1 MRLAERK
8 GIRITLVRQTIHDWA
23 TGITQSHHL
32 GAFVESLSRS
42 VVDRLADHLHIIISV
57 HLYDLRVTARNQQ
70 AKERKRGSMVIVRS
84 LLDKM
89 SQHVSL

>member
-8 GIRITLVRQTIHDWA
+8 GIRIALVRQTIHDWA

-32 GAFVESLSRS
+32 GAFVESLSRC

-70 AKERKRGSMVIVRS
+70 AKERKRRSMVVVRS

>member
-8 GIRITLVRQTIHDWA
+8 GIRISLVRQTVHDGA
-23 TGITQSHHL
+23 TGITQPHYL
-32 GAFVESLSRS
+32 GAFVESFSRS

-70 AKERKRGSMVIVRS
+70 AKERKRGSVIIIRS

-89 SQHVSL
+89 S

>member
-23 TGITQSHHL
+23 TRITQSHHL
-32 GAFVESLSRS
+32 SAFVESLSCGI
-42 VVDRLADHLHIIISV
+42 VDRLADHLHIIISV

>member
-8 GIRITLVRQTIHDWA
+8 GIRIALVRQTIHDWA

-32 GAFVESLSRS
+32 GAFVESLSR
-42 VVDRLADHLHIIISV
+42 DRLADHLHIIISV